1 MILNNNEFN
10 PEKTLQ
16 SSTNGIYLF
25 FQSMTK
31 QKPGKVVRK
40 LFCIVEASH
49 FTFNNRTRT
58 TLPGYHLHFVL
69 WSKNVSAARSF
80 QWAPHLNL
88 YSQTSITIQKEFY
101 SKWYSILVLVI
112 DLATD
117 WRLSEKKIILR
128 GRALVMLI
136 GETGKKKKR
145 QAKNK

>member
-1 MILNNNEFN
+1 MILNNNEFI

-25 FQSMTK
+25 FQPMTK

-49 FTFNNRTRT
+49 FIFNNRTRT

-101 SKWYSILVLVI
+101 SKWYSILFLVI

-117 WRLSEKKIILR
+117 WRLSEK
-128 GRALVMLI
+128 
-136 GETGKKKKR
+136 ENNFEGKGFSDADWRDSEKEKKTS
-145 QAKNK
+145 

>member
-117 WRLSEKKIILR
+117 WRLSEKKNNF
-128 GRALVMLI
+128 
-136 GETGKKKKR
+136 EGKGFSYADWRDREKEKKTS
-145 QAKNK
+145 